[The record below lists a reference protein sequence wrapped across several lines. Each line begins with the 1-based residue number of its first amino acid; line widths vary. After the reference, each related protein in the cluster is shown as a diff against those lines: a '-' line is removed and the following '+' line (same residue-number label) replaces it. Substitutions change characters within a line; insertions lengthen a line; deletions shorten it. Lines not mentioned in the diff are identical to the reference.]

1 MRQSRPIG
9 LLISFII
16 FYHLPNFTYLEAE
29 KIIIKETKIDLSKE
43 NEIKGLYT
51 IESVYINSE
60 DGKYSKRKNLNE

>member
-29 KIIIKETKIDLSKE
+29 KIIIKE
-43 NEIKGLYT
+43 NT
-51 IESVYINSE
+51 IESIYIST
-60 DGKYSKRKNLNE
+60 RKTVNIRNLMNDQFFYTI